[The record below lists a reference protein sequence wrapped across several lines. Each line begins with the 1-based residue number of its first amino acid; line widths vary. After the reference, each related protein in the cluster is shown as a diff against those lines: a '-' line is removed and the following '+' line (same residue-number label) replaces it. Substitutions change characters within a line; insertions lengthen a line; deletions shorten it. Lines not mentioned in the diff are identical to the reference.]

1 MAVKEYN
8 LQEQVGG
15 LPSHGGGRK
24 GNREKK
30 KGVKSSRLQRMLT
43 GGRSQLKSGKAL
55 GSTFGRRGSLRELSP
70 ATPAKKAEGR
80 LQTLLKQLERE
91 VEIMSS
97 IENTHVVRHLGSERT
112 TGGIF
117 RIFMEYVPGGSVQ
130 GLIKRFGALKVGFAA
145 VLSVFLPLTL
155 TRYMNYVRRPLFD
168 RTRDRS

>member
-1 MAVKEYN
+1 MDVDTGELMAVKEYN

-15 LPSHGGGRK
+15 LPGHGGVRN
-24 GNREKK
+24 GNREK
-30 KGVKSSRLQRMLT
+30 KGVKSSRLQRMLA
-43 GGRSQLKSGKAL
+43 GGRSQLKSDKAP
-55 GSTFGRRGSLRELSP
+55 GSSFGRRGSLRELSS
-70 ATPAKKAEGR
+70 ANPAKKAEGR

-130 GLIKRFGALKVGFAA
+130 GLIKRFGALKVGFAM
-145 VLSVFLPLTL
+145 TL
-155 TRYMNYVRRPLFD
+155 
-168 RTRDRS
+168 